1 MKSLTI
7 LAVTLWSAGAAL
19 AAGADDHGHDQME
32 VGLPG
37 TAAEVDRTITVRMY
51 ETEDGEYLYD
61 PRDLAVTAGE
71 TIQFDIVNEGENPHE
86 FLLDT
91 LAKNAEHMKLMAK
104 FPEMEHDEPNGVKLE
119 PGAKGSII
127 WTFANTGSFEFAC
140 LMPGHYEAGM
150 SSPVAVN
157 APIVL
162 PDAALAEAVFTKGTI
177 KKIDE
182 KAGKAT
188 IIHEELVDLGMPAM
202 TMVFVLGDASMFAQL
217 EVGKEIEFTAGRV
230 NGKLTVTALR

>member
-1 MKSLTI
+1 
-7 LAVTLWSAGAAL
+7 
-19 AAGADDHGHDQME
+19 ME
-32 VGLPG
+32 VGQPG
-37 TAAEVDRTITVRMY
+37 TAAEVDRTIAVRMY
-51 ETEDGEYLYD
+51 ETEAGEYLYD
-61 PRDLAVTAGE
+61 PRDLAITAGE

-91 LAKNAEHMKLMAK
+91 LAKNAQHMKLMAE

-150 SSPVAVN
+150 SSPVTVN
-157 APIVL
+157 APIAL
-162 PDAALAEAVFTKGTI
+162 PDATLAEAVFTKGTI

-182 KAGKAT
+182 KAGKVT
-188 IIHEELVDLGMPAM
+188 IIHEELVDLEMPAM

-217 EVGKEIEFTAGRV
+217 EVGKEIEFTAARA